1 MMLRASHKKGRPGA
15 RSGRN
20 SPETSPEPGFFKVH
34 WLVLAMA
41 FAVLT
46 ASLIFLPRRE
56 SLLQEELDI
65 SVVAES
71 EIRAAFFFE
80 TVDLQATAEA
90 RAAAGAEVP
99 QYYRVDS
106 DQVEHQLRLLRDR
119 IGRVRAERSR
129 VSESVRR
136 ALLESMSTQSTQEV
150 VSRAVSLLCGEL
162 KQDPAWEEMP
172 EAAVLALWLTPDLDT
187 LPQRQFAPPAT
198 NQSEDTPR
206 PVEALHPPEAQPMTF
221 SFGDRLGE
229 LTLESLAYVL
239 NQGVR
244 AESEI
249 GTQRIVILRETPAAE
264 SQSSQQM
271 TLNDGPDPAT
281 AAQKGLSAR
290 LLEAGKRAARGV
302 DEPTEWARLHDA
314 ALPMAA
320 SLVTDSI
327 RFDRVHTAEARER
340 AREAVAPVMKEIEA
354 GEIIQDRGRRWTAQS
369 RSDVKTYLSIL
380 EREEEPV
387 QRIAG
392 SVAARL
398 ILVGLVLYCLLQAAG
413 LLKRSSDD
421 GNPVREINLALLLMC
436 AALVAGRAAFY
447 FEPSGFMVPVAA
459 IGILYAILVN
469 VRMAAMVSALT
480 ALLVSAQYGFDWR
493 VFFVSVTMSLA
504 GVFSISKV
512 RRRSDM
518 ATAAIKATLIGIVA
532 VTAVILASDAIM
544 SEAAARRLLLVLFNG
559 IICLLVV
566 PGVLSPLERLFGITT
581 DIQLLE
587 YSDLNNE
594 VLSQLAIKAPATY
607 AHCLMLGQLAEAA
620 AEAIGANG
628 LLARV
633 CAYYHDIG
641 KMRRSEYFSENQ
653 TGYNIHDE
661 LSPRLSARAIAA
673 HVIQG
678 AEMAREYRLP
688 RPIIDG
694 ILEHHGTCR
703 IGYFYQQAL
712 EQQKHGDVREEDFR
726 YPGPKP
732 QRPETAILMICDAV
746 ESGIRSI
753 KNPNEERVREFVD
766 KIVENRSADNQFDDC
781 GLTFKQL
788 DTITSVIAGRIVSSL
803 HTRVAYPD
811 TKPPPCENVVAMSG
825 GAK

>member
-1 MMLRASHKKGRPGA
+1 MSD
-15 RSGRN
+15 
-20 SPETSPEPGFFKVH
+20 
-34 WLVLAMA
+34 
-41 FAVLT
+41 LT
-46 ASLIFLPRRE
+46 
-56 SLLQEELDI
+56 
-65 SVVAES
+65 V
-71 EIRAAFFFE
+71 
-80 TVDLQATAEA
+80 
-90 RAAAGAEVP
+90 
-99 QYYRVDS
+99 
-106 DQVEHQLRLLRDR
+106 
-119 IGRVRAERSR
+119 
-129 VSESVRR
+129 
-136 ALLESMSTQSTQEV
+136 
-150 VSRAVSLLCGEL
+150 
-162 KQDPAWEEMP
+162 
-172 EAAVLALWLTPDLDT
+172 
-187 LPQRQFAPPAT
+187 
-198 NQSEDTPR
+198 
-206 PVEALHPPEAQPMTF
+206 
-221 SFGDRLGE
+221 
-229 LTLESLAYVL
+229 ESLAYVL

-244 AESEI
+244 EESEA
-249 GTQRIVILRETPAAE
+249 GAQRIVILRETAGAE
-264 SQSSQQM
+264 TQSSTQL
-271 TLNDGPDPAT
+271 TLNDVPDPAI
-281 AAQKGLSAR
+281 AAQKNLSAR
-290 LLEAGKRAARGV
+290 LLDVAKRATRSV
-302 DEPTEWARLHDA
+302 DEQTEWARLHDA

-320 SLVTDSI
+320 SAVTGSI
-327 RFDRVHTAEARER
+327 RFDQVHTAEARER

-369 RSDVKTYLSIL
+369 RSDVKTYLGIL

-387 QRIAG
+387 QRIVSAL
-392 SVAARL
+392 VARL
-398 ILVGLVLYCLLQAAG
+398 IVVGLVLFCLLQAAG
-413 LLKRSSDD
+413 LLRRSADEGDSSS
-421 GNPVREINLALLLMC
+421 EISLALLLMC
-436 AALVAGRAAFY
+436 ATLAAGRAAYY
-447 FEPSGFMVPVAA
+447 FEPSGFLVPVAA
-459 IGILYAILVN
+459 VGILYAILVN

-480 ALLVSAQYGFDWR
+480 ALLVSAQYNFDWR
-493 VFFVSVTMSLA
+493 IFFVAVTMSLA

-518 ATAAIKATLIGIVA
+518 ATASIKATFIGVLA
-532 VTAVILASDAIM
+532 VIAVILASDAIM

-559 IICLLVV
+559 MLCLLVV

-678 AEMAREYRLP
+678 ADMAREYRLP
-688 RPIIDG
+688 KPIVDG

-746 ESGIRSI
+746 ESGVRSI
-753 KNPNEERVREFVD
+753 KNPNEDRVREFVD
-766 KIVENRSADNQFDDC
+766 KIVTSRAADRQFDDC

-788 DTITSVIAGRIVSSL
+788 DTITSVVAGRIVTSL

-811 TKPPPCENVVAMSG
+811 ARPAPRENVIAISG